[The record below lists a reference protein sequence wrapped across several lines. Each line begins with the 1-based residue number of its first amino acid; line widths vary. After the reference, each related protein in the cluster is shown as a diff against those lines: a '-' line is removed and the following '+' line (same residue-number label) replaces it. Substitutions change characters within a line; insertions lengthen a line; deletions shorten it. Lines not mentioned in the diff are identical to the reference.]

1 MTVSAYATTA
11 RARTRGGAPPQRR
24 TSTLQR
30 CPNAS
35 TVLTVLHPVHPAMDL
50 ITIRNEK
57 RPMHHG
63 QLTDAVQGGTRRQST
78 EYHRQPRAPCRPRP
92 RPGRLMH
99 PSCKCTRADP
109 LCIMDTTW
117 GAAPAS
123 PGSNHARGTSTR
135 ARARARPKCKKC
147 SSVGE
152 EMHKSDL
159 KFERASKFCP
169 GGSVTRSTGN
179 PTRHTTSWETHV
191 PLQNYPVSDIVPRT
205 GVADTCQTHYGQTG
219 PTLHA

>member
-1 MTVSAYATTA
+1 MTVSAYASHGGHAGERANSRRRAAAATHLHAPALPERQHSAYCAPSSPSSDGLDHNTQRKKGQCTTGSSQ
-11 RARTRGGAPPQRR
+11 TRCR
-24 TSTLQR
+24 
-30 CPNAS
+30 
-35 TVLTVLHPVHPAMDL
+35 
-50 ITIRNEK
+50 
-57 RPMHHG
+57 
-63 QLTDAVQGGTRRQST
+63 GTRRQST

-123 PGSNHARGTSTR
+123 PGLNHARGTSTR

-169 GGSVTRSTGN
+169 GGSVTRSTGD

-191 PLQNYPVSDIVPRT
+191 PLQN
-205 GVADTCQTHYGQTG
+205 
-219 PTLHA
+219 